1 MTLALSCIQVHT
13 RRGFK
18 AESGDLFH
26 NTGSEPC
33 ASNVVRMLHF
43 DQVKG
48 RLQKVDDN
56 VDLLVDPV
64 LLGGGPVAKLLWL
77 EPETNLMVGRLN
89 GVGAVA
95 DVAPD
100 VDGEV
105 SPDGPGEG
113 SSRVRLTK
121 HNTTSLHCVQTLPN
135 HGADRAAGHVG
146 DEAAEES
153 LAGEV
158 GVVLLQVLH
167 GGLHHLHRD
176 QLETLLLKARDDLA
190 HKATLDAVGLD
201 HDEGPLS
208 GHDDAGVQGISLV
221 EVNQAMK

>member
-1 MTLALSCIQVHT
+1 MTLPLSCIQVHT

-43 DQVKG
+43 DQKS
-48 RLQKVDDN
+48 REDSRKLIND

-64 LLGGGPVAKLLWL
+64 LLGGGPGTELLGL
-77 EPETNLMVGRLN
+77 EPETNLVVGRLN
-89 GVGAVA
+89 SVGAVA

-100 VDGEV
+100 MDGEV
-105 SPDGPGEG
+105 SPDGSGEG
-113 SSRVRLTK
+113 GSRVCLTK

-146 DEAAEES
+146 DKAAEES

-176 QLETLLLKARDDLA
+176 QLETLLLKARDNLA
-190 HKATLDAVGLD
+190 
-201 HDEGPLS
+201 
-208 GHDDAGVQGISLV
+208 
-221 EVNQAMK
+221 N

>member
-1 MTLALSCIQVHT
+1 MTLPLLNCIQVHT

-18 AESGDLFH
+18 ARLLAESGDLFH

-43 DQVKG
+43 GQVKG
-48 RLQKVDDN
+48 RLQKFADD

-64 LLGGGPVAKLLWL
+64 LLGGGPGAELLGL
-77 EPETNLMVGRLN
+77 EPETNFVVGRLN
-89 GVGAVA
+89 SVGAVA

-100 VDGEV
+100 MDGKV
-105 SPDGPGEG
+105 SPDGSRKGG
-113 SSRVRLTK
+113 SGVRLTK
-121 HNTTSLHCVQTLPN
+121 HNTASLHCVQTLPN

-146 DEAAEES
+146 DKSAEES

-167 GGLHHLHRD
+167 GGLHHL
-176 QLETLLLKARDDLA
+176 
-190 HKATLDAVGLD
+190 
-201 HDEGPLS
+201 
-208 GHDDAGVQGISLV
+208 
-221 EVNQAMK
+221 

>member
-1 MTLALSCIQVHT
+1 MTLPLLSCKQVHT
-13 RRGFK
+13 KRVFLKPNQEIYFITLGPSLVQK
-18 AESGDLFH
+18 LLCGCYTLI
-26 NTGSEPC
+26 
-33 ASNVVRMLHF
+33 
-43 DQVKG
+43 KG
-48 RLQKVDDN
+48 RLQKVDDE

-64 LLGGGPVAKLLWL
+64 LLGGGPVAKLLGL
-77 EPETNLMVGRLN
+77 EPETNLVVGRLN
-89 GVGAVA
+89 SVGAVA

-100 VDGEV
+100 MDGEV
-105 SPDGPGEG
+105 SPDGSREG
-113 SSRVRLTK
+113 GSGVCLTK

-146 DEAAEES
+146 DKAAEES

-158 GVVLLQVLH
+158 SVVLLQVLH

-190 HKATLDAVGLD
+190 NQATLDAIGLD

-208 GHDDAGVQGISLV
+208 GHDDAGISLV
-221 EVNQAMK
+221 EVNQAIKA

>member
-1 MTLALSCIQVHT
+1 MTLPLLSCIQAHT

-43 DQVKG
+43 DRVKG
-48 RLQKVDDN
+48 RLQK

-64 LLGGGPVAKLLWL
+64 LLGGGPGTKLLGL
-77 EPETNLMVGRLN
+77 EPETNLVVGRLN
-89 GVGAVA
+89 CVGAVT

-100 VDGEV
+100 MDGEV
-105 SPDGPGEG
+105 SPDGSGEG
-113 SSRVRLTK
+113 GSRVRLTK

-146 DEAAEES
+146 DKSAEES

-190 HKATLDAVGLD
+190 NQATLDPVGLD

-208 GHDDAGVQGISLV
+208 GHDDAGISLV
-221 EVNQAMK
+221 EVSQAV

>member
-1 MTLALSCIQVHT
+1 
-13 RRGFK
+13 
-18 AESGDLFH
+18 
-26 NTGSEPC
+26 
-33 ASNVVRMLHF
+33 MLHF

-48 RLQKVDDN
+48 RLQKVDDEIN
-56 VDLLVDPV
+56 LLVDPV
-64 LLGGGPVAKLLWL
+64 LLGRGPVAKLLGL
-77 EPETNLMVGRLN
+77 EPETNLVVGRLN
-89 GVGAVA
+89 SVGAVT

-100 VDGEV
+100 MDGEV
-105 SPDGPGEG
+105 SPDGSGKGG
-113 SSRVRLTK
+113 SWVCLTK

-146 DEAAEES
+146 DKAAEES

-158 GVVLLQVLH
+158 SVVLLQVLH

-190 HKATLDAVGLD
+190 NQATLDAVGLD

-208 GHDDAGVQGISLV
+208 GHDDAGISLV
-221 EVNQAMK
+221 EVNQAIK